1 MSSEHEIYITAS
13 DAIDTQGAMFNID
26 CTPFSLLETLLSSE
40 TLHALG
46 FRRTLDE
53 YIQYSIE
60 LARCELT
67 AEAFLRSIQ
76 VSYRI
81 ARVLLEIPARQRKIE
96 YLKCHDFLKSI
107 SHYVKGPLH
116 ELINHL
122 EFEYGVLEP
131 EQAPNGWTCA
141 LCLSSNHSH
150 LCQKTQC
157 GHYFHF
163 GCARSL
169 KSPACPLC
177 RGFM

>member
-1 MSSEHEIYITAS
+1 MSNENITAS

-26 CTPFSLLETLLSSE
+26 CTPYSLLETLIPSDV
-40 TLHALG
+40 LHILG

-53 YIQYSIE
+53 YIQYSIA
-60 LARCELT
+60 LARCEPT
-67 AEAFLRSIQ
+67 AEAFLHSIQ
-76 VSYRI
+76 LSYRI
-81 ARVLLEIPARQRKIE
+81 ACLLLQIPTRQRKIE
-96 YLKCHDFLKSI
+96 YLKCQEFFKSI
-107 SHYVKGPLH
+107 SQYVKGPLR

-122 EFEYGVLEP
+122 EFEYGLLEP
-131 EQAPNGWTCA
+131 TQAPEGWTCA

-169 KSPACPLC
+169 NSPACPLC